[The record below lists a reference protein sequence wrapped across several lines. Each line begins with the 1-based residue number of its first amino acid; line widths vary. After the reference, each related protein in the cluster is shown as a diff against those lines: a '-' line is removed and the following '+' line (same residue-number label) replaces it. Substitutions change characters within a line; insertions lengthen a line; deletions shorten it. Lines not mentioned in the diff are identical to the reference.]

1 MRARLAHCWT
11 PSREHSGMHIVG
23 EPEKGLLWKS
33 VNRGMPTSHQ
43 CSSVFLTAPAT
54 FTWLAYGSWCLTRDV
69 FSVCFFP
76 LFYSLITSFSKHAL
90 FTWTVPGAGLRDET
104 IRIKGLG
111 LAHRSVGSQMHEG
124 FIPGVRCWMFG
135 WHMGC
140 VRTGEEMPA
149 TLCFPSSGTCEG
161 SICTLPKTRS
171 RKILFW
177 LVEIS
182 TIPDFGFQGPIPL
195 KYIFQ
200 LVVLYL

>member
-11 PSREHSGMHIVG
+11 LSREHSGMHIVG

-54 FTWLAYGSWCLTRDV
+54 FTWLAYGSWCLTGDV

-90 FTWTVPGAGLRDET
+90 FTWTVPGAGLGGET

-135 WHMGC
+135 WHMG
-140 VRTGEEMPA
+140 
-149 TLCFPSSGTCEG
+149 LCQDQRGNACNSLFSQFRYMQGKHLYVTQN
-161 SICTLPKTRS
+161 
-171 RKILFW
+171 KIK
-177 LVEIS
+177 EDS
-182 TIPDFGFQGPIPL
+182 
-195 KYIFQ
+195 
-200 LVVLYL
+200 VLIGWD